1 MPLLGDGAACKP
13 AGPPP
18 PLPFARHRCH
28 VQVACFGQLRRL
40 RPITDVAGATF
51 MAAGSSA
58 PELFTS
64 LMGVFAV
71 KNDVGV
77 GTIVGSAVFN
87 LCCIIGGTALFTPR
101 VLVIDWKPI
110 TRDSV
115 FYLLSIILMITA
127 LRDGEVDLLESVVLI
142 CAYVGYVVFMYYN
155 QTAME
160 VFGRCAGDDGHRFT
174 EEEESKKE
182 EGEGEDEEEGQ
193 AAPIAQ
199 AIARPLFL
207 LFEATI
213 PNCSLERNRGR
224 HVSTFV
230 MSVLWIGVLSYF
242 MVTWASKLGCIWGI
256 HPAVMGIT
264 VLAAGTSVPDAIGSL
279 LVARDGHGDMAVSN
293 AIGSNVFDILL
304 GLGLPWLLSNV
315 IFGERV
321 KVDAT
326 GVVPFTIVLLST
338 LAMIYG
344 ATFLGG
350 FRCVPVASRRA

>member
-1 MPLLGDGAACKP
+1 MQ
-13 AGPPP
+13 AG
-18 PLPFARHRCH
+18 LETT
-28 VQVACFGQLRRL
+28 QRL
-40 RPITDVAGATF
+40 FPIADVAGATF

-64 LMGVFAV
+64 VMGVFAV

-87 LCCIIGGTALFTPR
+87 LCCIIGGTALFTPA

-110 TRDSV
+110 TRDSL

-127 LRDGEVDLLESVVLI
+127 LRDGEVGLLESVVLI
-142 CAYVGYVVFMYYN
+142 LAYVGYVVFMYFN

-160 VFGRCAGDDGHRFT
+160 VFGRCAGEDRHRFA

-182 EGEGEDEEEGQ
+182 GEEGEGEEEEDQ

-304 GLGLPWLLSNV
+304 GLGLPWFLSNL
-315 IFGERV
+315 IFGQRV
-321 KVDAT
+321 PVDAT

-344 ATFLGG
+344 ATFLAG
-350 FRCVPVASRRA
+350 FRCVPPAAPTRPRNTRRRADACSRPLHFCPRG

>member
-1 MPLLGDGAACKP
+1 MYTLKDAQMMPSSS
-13 AGPPP
+13 
-18 PLPFARHRCH
+18 
-28 VQVACFGQLRRL
+28 
-40 RPITDVAGATF
+40 DVAGATF

-64 LMGVFAV
+64 VMGVFAV

-87 LCCIIGGTALFTPR
+87 LCCIIGGTALFTPI

-115 FYLLSIILMITA
+115 FYLIAILMMITS
-127 LRDGEVDLLESVVLI
+127 LRDGEVDLLESSLLI
-142 CAYVGYVVFMYYN
+142 CAYAGYVVFMYHN

-160 VFGRCAGDDGHRFT
+160 VFGRCVGEDGRQLNDEENKKDEEG
-174 EEEESKKE
+174 EEEEE
-182 EGEGEDEEEGQ
+182 EQDS
-193 AAPIAQ
+193 PIAQ

-207 LFEATI
+207 MFEATI
-213 PNCSLERNRGR
+213 PNCSLERNKGR
-224 HVSTFV
+224 HLTTFF
-230 MSVLWIGVLSYF
+230 MSVLWIGILSYF

-304 GLGLPWLLSNV
+304 GLGLPWLFSNA
-315 IFGERV
+315 IFGV
-321 KVDAT
+321 SVPVDAT
-326 GVVPFTIVLLST
+326 GIVPFTIILLST

-350 FRCVPVASRRA
+350 FRCADIVQAFVA